1 VTNSGKSPVFT
12 GENVRSERI
21 LAGPVSTVERRPLT
35 PVPLKP
41 DPLTRDD
48 VLTATEASALL
59 GIPRS
64 TLYDL
69 ARRGELPARR
79 IGRRW
84 IFRRSLLE
92 RATLPR
98 SEPGSWTATF
108 GLMPA
113 HRAQPTVGPLPAKV
127 AREVRN
133 T

>member
-1 VTNSGKSPVFT
+1 
-12 GENVRSERI
+12 
-21 LAGPVSTVERRPLT
+21 VSTVERRLSNSVT
-35 PVPLKP
+35 PNP
-41 DPLTRDD
+41 DPLTRAD

-69 ARRGELPARR
+69 ARREELPARR

-108 GLMPA
+108 RLNTCTSG
-113 HRAQPTVGPLPAKV
+113 AKDCRTV
-127 AREVRN
+127 ARDSCPQSS
-133 T
+133 